1 MKKLISIL
9 EILMNLTMIPLFF
22 IRFFSDMAYSVGLDS
37 SNTLSAIITRRSFNI
52 IENLDTLDMLYT
64 IPVAI
69 FIIICSIVLSV
80 LSVVIKDNEN
90 LTFTSHVAF
99 GVSVVMFLLLL
110 WFASVPNRAII

>member
-22 IRFFSDMAYSVGLDS
+22 VRFFSDMTYSVGLDS
-37 SNTLSAIITRRSFNI
+37 SNKVSTLITMDDFNM
-52 IENLDTLDMLYT
+52 IENLDTLDMLYSVP
-64 IPVAI
+64 IAI

-99 GVSVVMFLLLL
+99 GDSVITFLLLL
-110 WFASVPNRAII
+110 WFASVPNRVII